1 MLMVFSGF
9 LEHFQT
15 CQKAGQ
21 YQTHIVFL
29 LVYLCPSS
37 EALIKFGT
45 WRWGE
50 HLPGLLRMETI
61 SHRHSDSNGMECG
74 TPNKQCHTLIQS
86 FTVVGNNGLN
96 T

>member
-1 MLMVFSGF
+1 MNDTSARSPMLMVFSGF

-50 HLPGLLRMETI
+50 HLPGLLRMETT
-61 SHRHSDSNGMECG
+61 SVSSLS
-74 TPNKQCHTLIQS
+74 P
-86 FTVVGNNGLN
+86 
-96 T
+96 